1 MPGKSIAY
9 ASVISVLAIVVLLG
23 VATYQR
29 FPAAA
34 LKAAQRLGTVLP
46 KSPREVPRLGE
57 SELATDRALFEQAS
71 EGFLEQAY
79 IGVGAMHKAD
89 KFDRYFSAVERTM
102 DESVLALA
110 RHFDDS
116 STVRLATRPYTSNW
130 IGEYLWLIRHLR
142 TLGYRFEYLD
152 DRTAL
157 TAARDEKT
165 VFLRYDVHIRDLAP
179 LYGIL
184 DANET
189 LKLPA
194 VAFIQWQYSDV
205 EKHYDADYK
214 RLAGLD
220 WRYLHLGFHTD
231 SAEHYFLGNRA
242 YRVFLEARLPAEF
255 EDRITNAASAEEV
268 AQVAS
273 FYAGRIAENHRLDWK
288 AFRSDF
294 PQVATIALHGSP
306 LRHGLDKRC
315 ASDRRYCGLW
325 LQLMGE
331 VTQACRRGSEEC
343 NIVDYF
349 RQIYSLRYATDTWP
363 VKAMLCAIQTHSD
376 QGKSVQMLLHPA
388 QFSRRA
394 RSYRALGLEPGAR
407 LDCPSKKPISV
418 RSDE

>member
-9 ASVISVLAIVVLLG
+9 ASVISVLAIVAMLG

-34 LKAAQRLGTVLP
+34 LKATQRLGTVLP
-46 KSPREVPRLGE
+46 KSPREVPRMGE
-57 SELATDRALFEQAS
+57 SEQATDRALFEQAS

-89 KFDRYFSAVERTM
+89 KFDRYFSTVERTM

-110 RHFDDS
+110 GHFDDS
-116 STVRLATRPYTSNW
+116 SSVRLATRPYTSNW
-130 IGEYLWLIRHLR
+130 IGEYLWLMRHLR
-142 TLGYRFEYLD
+142 KLGYRFEYLD

-157 TAARDEKT
+157 KAAAGTKT
-165 VFLRYDVHIRDLAP
+165 LFLRYDVHVRDLAP

-214 RLAGLD
+214 RLTGLD
-220 WRYLHLGFHTD
+220 WRYLHLGLHTD
-231 SAEHYFLGNRA
+231 SAEHYFVGKRA
-242 YRVFLEARLPAEF
+242 YRIFLEARLPADF
-255 EDRITNAASAEEV
+255 EDRITNATSAEDI
-268 AQVAS
+268 AQVVRH
-273 FYAGRIAENHRLDWK
+273 YAGRIADEHRLDWK
-288 AFRSDF
+288 AFRSGF
-294 PQVATIALHGSP
+294 PHAATMALHGSP
-306 LRHGLDKRC
+306 LRHGLDQRC
-315 ASDRRYCGLW
+315 AGDSRYCGLW

-331 VTQACRRGSEEC
+331 VTQACRGGSEDC
-343 NIVDYF
+343 NIVDFF
-349 RQIYSLRYATDTWP
+349 RQIYSLGYATDTWP
-363 VKAMLCAIQTHSD
+363 VKVMLCAIQTHSD
-376 QGKSVQMLLHPA
+376 QGIPVQLLLHPA

-407 LDCPSKKPISV
+407 LDCPSKKQISA